1 MTSRPPPAVS
11 YFSFILPTTT
21 VAITIAIFVADTIT
35 HFEIAVSALYGAVVL
50 LAVRF
55 LDSRGVLLVAA
66 GCIALGVLSHLL
78 TRHGGVSVIALANLL
93 VGILVIEVTTSLA
106 LQNQSTQIAL
116 REKAG
121 LLDLTHDTM
130 FVRDMNDIITFWN
143 RAAEELYGWKE
154 EQAIGRMSH
163 ELLQTRFP
171 EPLEGILGEVSRG
184 GRWQGDL
191 IHTSRDGTQ
200 FTVASRWSLMSD
212 ERGRPI
218 AILETNNDIT
228 ELKRGEEKLQLMQT
242 ELAHINRTT
251 TLGELAASIAHE
263 VNQPLAAIVIDGEV
277 CMMLLGRSEPD
288 TQVWDALRR
297 IVSSSKRA
305 SEIIQRLRALYKKA
319 DPQMAPIDIN
329 SLITEVIPLL
339 QHELRSHSTLLKLE
353 LIPSS
358 LSVLGDRIQLQQV
371 IMNLVLNGMEANAPL
386 GDGPR
391 ELVIRSGKNGPDQ
404 VSVAVQDFGVGIDA
418 DIEKQLFNPFFTT
431 KPHGTGMGLSI
442 CRSIIELHGGRVWA
456 SRNERRGATFQ
467 FSLPLHREGP

>member
-1 MTSRPPPAVS
+1 
-11 YFSFILPTTT
+11 
-21 VAITIAIFVADTIT
+21 
-35 HFEIAVSALYGAVVL
+35 
-50 LAVRF
+50 
-55 LDSRGVLLVAA
+55 
-66 GCIALGVLSHLL
+66 
-78 TRHGGVSVIALANLL
+78 
-93 VGILVIEVTTSLA
+93 
-106 LQNQSTQIAL
+106 
-116 REKAG
+116 
-121 LLDLTHDTM
+121 
-130 FVRDMNDIITFWN
+130 
-143 RAAEELYGWKE
+143 
-154 EQAIGRMSH
+154 
-163 ELLQTRFP
+163 
-171 EPLEGILGEVSRG
+171 
-184 GRWQGDL
+184 
-191 IHTSRDGTQ
+191 
-200 FTVASRWSLMSD
+200 MSD

-263 VNQPLAAIVIDGEV
+263 VNQPLAAIVINGEV

-339 QHELRSHSTLLKLE
+339 QHELRNQSTSLKLE
-353 LIPSS
+353 TDSFLT
-358 LSVLGDRIQLQQV
+358 LSTWRSDLAATGDHEFSAQR
-371 IMNLVLNGMEANAPL
+371 MEANAPL

-404 VSVAVQDFGVGIDA
+404 VSVAVQDSGVGIDA